1 MNEKP
6 KKPTI
11 DERIQALTETAQLV
25 FEMQKDTFERF
36 DRMVKRMEVL
46 DQRERKARPAVLAA
60 MTAYLDALNG
70 NGEERP
76 ANGEPT

>member
-1 MNEKP
+1 MNEEP

-46 DQRERKARPAVLAA
+46 DQRERKARQAVLAA

-70 NGEERP
+70 NGEER
-76 ANGEPT
+76 